1 MSATDPSHTAV
12 SAEQSTSPVPEGDRY
27 AFLSQRAAAFVRE
40 KGGAAHE
47 DSLIAH
53 VFGNTG
59 STALWRPLLR
69 SVLGR
74 DDGLTLR
81 DDGYWALKDAG
92 PPPYAPLLAEFVAL
106 DVETTGLKPLHQRI
120 VEVAAIRYQ
129 DGVEVGRFE
138 TLLNPGKR
146 IPQYISGLTGIT
158 DAHVVD
164 APPFSEIAEEMVAF
178 LGPSLIVGH
187 NVGFDISFINA
198 ELKRLG
204 QPSLVNERIDTLG
217 LATRL
222 LPKIRKPSLDNV
234 ALAVGLNP
242 RNVHRAGGDA
252 RLTAQV
258 ALRLAEQAQLQG
270 KGSLDQIKALAG
282 SAARRPREGV
292 GRGRAVLDRSLL
304 ADIPKLPGVYL
315 MRDAHDHVI
324 YVGKAKNLRDR
335 VASYYSQPLGYTR
348 KMDGLLETMTTVH
361 VEVVGSELEAL
372 LLEAQLIKWYQPRYN
387 TALRAFEHYPFI
399 RVDVANPWPRV
410 TLAKARKDDGARY
423 FGPFRNKSGARKTV
437 DLINA
442 VVPLRTCSRSFKDA
456 RSYGSPCIQLD
467 LGNCLGP
474 CVGRADR
481 DGYMEL
487 VREVVQF
494 LDGRDDVLY
503 ERLWRGLEDAA
514 ARLDFEKADKLR
526 REIQQIGQ
534 VVGAHKQ
541 LREAVETHT
550 LLLVLPSADPAAREV
565 LLVTGGRLW
574 AQLRANRGNGAPEL
588 ASRLERAWG
597 RFQHHGNRP
606 VDYDT
611 VDDANILNRWL
622 YRNAGHPAI
631 LPLRPSFESPSWH
644 DLARRALDLTDEEL
658 VAEVAL
664 AGDDDTPGDRRDA
677 SLTEDDEAKCLSV
690 LSEPP
695 LAIPEASL
703 SAF

>member
-1 MSATDPSHTAV
+1 MSASDPSFVTTNV
-12 SAEQSTSPVPEGDRY
+12 EQPVVNVPEQDRY

-40 KGGAAHE
+40 KGGAVHE
-47 DSLIAH
+47 DLLIGH

-59 STALWRPLLR
+59 STALWRPLLGQ
-69 SVLGR
+69 VLGR
-74 DDGLTLR
+74 GDGLLLR
-81 DDGYWALKDAG
+81 DGYWTLADAR
-92 PPPYAPLLAEFVAL
+92 PRADAPLLAEFVAL

-120 VEVAAIRYQ
+120 VELAAIRYQ

-138 TLLNPGKR
+138 TLCNPDKR
-146 IPQYISGLTGIT
+146 IPKYISGLTGIT
-158 DAHVVD
+158 DAHVAD
-164 APPFSEIAEEMVAF
+164 APRFSEIAGEVVRF
-178 LGPSLIVGH
+178 LGSSLIVGH
-187 NVGFDISFINA
+187 NVRFDISFVNA

-204 QPSLVNERIDTLG
+204 QPPLINERVDTLG

-222 LPKIRKPSLDNV
+222 LPKVRKPSLDNV

-242 RNVHRAGGDA
+242 RHVHRAGGDA
-252 RLTAQV
+252 ELTAQV
-258 ALRLAEQAQLQG
+258 ALRLADHARTQG
-270 KGSLDQIKALAG
+270 KTSLDQIKALAG
-282 SAARRPREGV
+282 SAAHRPRDGV

-304 ADIPKLPGVYL
+304 VDIPKLPGVYL
-315 MRDAHDHVI
+315 MRDTYDHVI

-348 KMDGLLETMTTVH
+348 KMDGLLETMTRVDY
-361 VEVVGSELEAL
+361 EVVGSELEAL

-410 TLAKARKDDGARY
+410 TLAKARKEDGARY

-442 VVPLRTCSRSFKDA
+442 IVPLRTCQRSFKDA

-481 DGYMEL
+481 GAYTSL

-494 LDGRDDVLY
+494 LDGRDEVFY

-514 ARLDFEKADKLR
+514 AQLDFERADKLR

-534 VVGAHKQ
+534 VVGSHKR
-541 LREAVETHT
+541 LREAAETHT
-550 LLLVLPSADPAAREV
+550 LLLVLPSADSTAREV
-565 LLVTGGRLW
+565 LLVAAGRLW
-574 AQLRANRGNGAPEL
+574 AQLRADRSTGDADL
-588 ASRLERAWG
+588 AARLERSWG
-597 RFQHHGNRP
+597 RFQHHGHRP
-606 VDYDT
+606 LDHDT

-631 LPLRPSFESPSWH
+631 LPLRTPLEAGCWH
-644 DLARRALDLTDEEL
+644 DLARRVLALTDEQLRWEIA
-658 VAEVAL
+658 VQEGEDRAEDIETAL
-664 AGDDDTPGDRRDA
+664 IGFVENPDPVSQAPRH
-677 SLTEDDEAKCLSV
+677 SQPLS
-690 LSEPP
+690 
-695 LAIPEASL
+695 
-703 SAF
+703 F

>member
-1 MSATDPSHTAV
+1 MSAINPPTTTGE
-12 SAEQSTSPVPEGDRY
+12 EQPASRVREQDRY
-27 AFLSQRAAAFVRE
+27 AFLSQRAVAFVHG
-40 KGGAAHE
+40 KGGSAHE
-47 DSLIAH
+47 DLLIAH

-59 STALWRPLLR
+59 STALWGPLLR

-74 DDGLTLR
+74 GDGLTRR
-81 DDGYWALKDAG
+81 DDGYWTLAEVVA
-92 PPPYAPLLAEFVAL
+92 PPDSPLLAEFVVL

-120 VEVAAIRYQ
+120 IELAAIRYR
-129 DGVEVGRFE
+129 DGTEVERFE
-138 TLLNPGKR
+138 TLCNPDKR
-146 IPQYISGLTGIT
+146 IPRYISDLTGIT
-158 DAHVVD
+158 DAHVAD
-164 APPFSEIAEEMVAF
+164 APRFSEVAEEVMAF
-178 LGPSLIVGH
+178 LGSSLIVGH
-187 NVGFDISFINA
+187 NVGFDISFVNA

-204 QPSLVNERIDTLG
+204 KPPLINERVDTLG
-217 LATRL
+217 LATRVL
-222 LPKIRKPSLDNV
+222 SKIRKPSLDNV

-242 RNVHRAGGDA
+242 RHVHRAGGDA
-252 RLTAQV
+252 QLTAQV
-258 ALRLAEQAQLQG
+258 ALRLAEAARAQG
-270 KGSLDQIKALAG
+270 KASLGEIKALAG
-282 SAARRPREGV
+282 SATRRPRDGV

-304 ADIPKLPGVYL
+304 TGIPKLPGVYL
-315 MRDAHDHVI
+315 MRDEHDHVI

-348 KMDGLLETMTTVH
+348 KMDGLLETMTRVDY
-361 VEVVGSELEAL
+361 EVVGSELEAL

-410 TLAKARKDDGARY
+410 TLAKARKEDGARY

-442 VVPLRTCSRSFKDA
+442 IVPLRTCSRSFKDA

-474 CVGRADR
+474 CAGRASR
-481 DGYMEL
+481 DDYMGL

-494 LDGRDDVLY
+494 LDGREEVFY

-514 ARLDFEKADKLR
+514 ARLDFERADRLR

-541 LREAVETHT
+541 LREAAETHT

-565 LLVTGGRLW
+565 LLVAAGRLW
-574 AQLRANRGNGAPEL
+574 AQLRADRSDGVSDL
-588 ASRLERAWG
+588 AARLERSWE
-597 RFQHHGNRP
+597 RFQRHGNRP
-606 VDYDT
+606 LDHDT

-631 LPLRPSFESPSWH
+631 LPLPPPQDGLSWH
-644 DLARRALDLTDEEL
+644 DFARRALALRDREL
-658 VAEVAL
+658 MSEVAL
-664 AGDDDTPGDRRDA
+664 GGDDDVAGELGDAAMPIAADPSTP
-677 SLTEDDEAKCLSV
+677 SV
-690 LSEPP
+690 PP
-695 LAIPEASL
+695 EFAPAQSGPSL